1 MLSVSIKYF
10 RSPSGLETCFFKA
23 FYELLI
29 EQSPSCE
36 DILLSNDIF
45 ALSFSGFFCY

>member
-1 MLSVSIKYF
+1 M
-10 RSPSGLETCFFKA
+10 FFKA

-29 EQSPSCE
+29 EQSPSYE

-45 ALSFSGFFCY
+45 ALSFSVFLLLTILFRVLFNKLNP